1 MFSLFPNLS
10 TEIFFNFINLLRETA
25 FDFIDFLYYFSAF
38 ISLVSTLIFITS
50 LLLLPLGLADSFP
63 NFLQWMLRSDVS
75 SKGSSTFPASHW
87 LTFKASNVALI
98 GWCSWMTRLPPSS

>member
-75 SKGSSTFPASHW
+75 SKCSSTFPASQKYRI
-87 LTFKASNVALI
+87 LKVNAEKALGDQPARPINS
-98 GWCSWMTRLPPSS
+98 